1 MKTLRIITLLA
12 LFIFFSCATPSNLTS
27 DFDDSIDFD
36 SYSTFV
42 LCIDDLFVENTSYP
56 NYDNKEVRELIGN
69 EIENQMVLK
78 GHKTN
83 VMKPELQAGFRIL
96 LSHEEVVFT
105 NCDVQTEYEY
115 WKTCTIN
122 TEIYTRETLVLYV
135 SDIEKNQVIWQAKI
149 DCDLNRP
156 KKGLK
161 EYVNELVAEVFKE
174 YPR

>member
-1 MKTLRIITLLA
+1 MKTLRIITLLT